1 MLGVLHPERQ
11 IEAKTREL
19 RERASGALTTAEL
32 DEGIDAVLTSWL
44 MSPTIPEICALGGIT
59 VEDLTKSRTCQ
70 EIVGIGLT
78 LGEARCLAL
87 GEAKVTVRQQTPRS
101 GVLEPEL
108 VERIEALPL
117 EPLDSQAEALPDFGG
132 RADPEARLAAAGGR
146 GRVWWWSE
154 GWCLRA
160 ARCLLQ
166 APRWKTRVRRA
177 SDCWRLGLD
186 GQILWISRSGLI
198 SGLVSLSC
206 SAP

>member
-11 IEAKTREL
+11 IEARTREL
-19 RERASGALTTAEL
+19 REQASGALTTAEL

-117 EPLDSQAEALPDFGG
+117 EPLDSLAEALPDLG
-132 RADPEARLAAAGGR
+132 AALIRRPG
-146 GRVWWWSE
+146 
-154 GWCLRA
+154 LR
-160 ARCLLQ
+160 
-166 APRWKTRVRRA
+166 
-177 SDCWRLGLD
+177 RLGVGAGSGGGPRAGVSGRHDACCRRLD
-186 GQILWISRSGLI
+186 GRHGSVGHLIVGGSALTGRSSGSQGLD
-198 SGLVSLSC
+198 
-206 SAP
+206 